1 MAPMSCMTTYA
12 TMSLA
17 GKRPVAHR
25 QMLTTGLMWVP
36 EMCPK
41 A

>member
-1 MAPMSCMTTYA
+1 MSVV
-12 TMSLA
+12 
-17 GKRPVAHR
+17 GRRPVAHR
-25 QMLTTGLMWVP
+25 EMLTAGLMWVP